1 MKEQFILDTTNI
13 EISHINPS
21 QMASSY
27 LSSSSQCELILCV
40 CSVPQLCLTLCS
52 SMYCSPLDSFVP
64 GIFQARMLEWVAIS
78 YSRGSSWFRDQTH
91 VSCISCIGRQILYLR
106 EMQFNSSVR
115 WYYAPSDLETHLP
128 VSNLFALSHYPR
140 GSPCK
145 NTGVGFHFLPQ

>member
-1 MKEQFILDTTNI
+1 MRTWEDFQHHQSL
-13 EISHINPS
+13 H
-21 QMASSY
+21 
-27 LSSSSQCELILCV
+27 
-40 CSVPQLCLTLCS
+40 LCLCTVTQLHPTLCNPVD
-52 SMYCSPLDSFVP
+52 CNPLPFSFH
-64 GIFQARMLEWVAIS
+64 GSFQTRILEWVAIS

-106 EMQFNSSVR
+106 EMQINSSVR
-115 WYYAPSDLETHLP
+115 CYYAPSDLETHLP